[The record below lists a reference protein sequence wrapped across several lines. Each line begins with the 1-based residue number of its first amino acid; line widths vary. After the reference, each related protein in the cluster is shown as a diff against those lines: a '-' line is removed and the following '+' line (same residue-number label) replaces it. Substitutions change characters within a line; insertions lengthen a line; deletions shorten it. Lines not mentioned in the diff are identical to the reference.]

1 MFNVNVRCTR
11 QETRMTELQK
21 LIDHL
26 RKVEALFA
34 GTTFEGE
41 REAAAQAMLRIR
53 EKLRQM
59 ESTDASVEY
68 KFSLQ
73 NDWSRKLM
81 TALMR
86 RYDIRPYRYTG
97 QRRTTLMALLPKSF
111 VDETLWPEFVQLDE
125 LLRKYL
131 DEVTERVISEG
142 IYDDVADAEVRR
154 EPTGG
159 LLSPP
164 TVEQ

>member
-1 MFNVNVRCTR
+1 
-11 QETRMTELQK
+11 MTELEK

-34 GTTFEGE
+34 GTTFDGE
-41 REAAAQAMLRIR
+41 REAAALAMQRLR
-53 EKLRQM
+53 EKLRKMQD
-59 ESTDASVEY
+59 TDKPVEF

-73 NDWSRKLM
+73 NNWSRKLM

-86 RYDIRPYRYTG
+86 RYDIKPFRYSG
-97 QRRTTLMALLPKSF
+97 QRYTTLMARVPQKF

-142 IYDDVADAEVRR
+142 IYEDVADAEVRR
-154 EPTGG
+154 DPAGG

-164 TVEQ
+164 TKE